1 MHELSIAR
9 SIVELVEEQA
19 DNRGAS
25 VVEELELEIGHLS
38 GVEIQTLAFALDSA
52 IKGSK
57 LEKAR
62 IIRHYIEGEGQ
73 CSDCETI
80 FPINALFS
88 PCPNCGSYLVKILK
102 GKELRV
108 KSIVIKKE

>member
-38 GVEIQTLAFALDSA
+38 GVEIQTLEFALDSA
-52 IKGSK
+52 SWKRPGLSV
-57 LEKAR
+57 
-62 IIRHYIEGEGQ
+62 IILRGKD
-73 CSDCETI
+73 SVATVR
-80 FPINALFS
+80 PFS
-88 PCPNCGSYLVKILK
+88 Q
-102 GKELRV
+102 
-108 KSIVIKKE
+108 

>member
-38 GVEIQTLAFALDSA
+38 GVEIQTLEFALDSA

-57 LEKAR
+57 LENKAF
-62 IIRHYIEGEGQ
+62 IGKMVSQSLH
-73 CSDCETI
+73 C
-80 FPINALFS
+80 PS
-88 PCPNCGSYLVKILK
+88 P
-102 GKELRV
+102 
-108 KSIVIKKE
+108 SI

>member
-38 GVEIQTLAFALDSA
+38 GVEIQTYF
-52 IKGSK
+52 
-57 LEKAR
+57 
-62 IIRHYIEGEGQ
+62 
-73 CSDCETI
+73 
-80 FPINALFS
+80 
-88 PCPNCGSYLVKILK
+88 
-102 GKELRV
+102 
-108 KSIVIKKE
+108 

>member
-38 GVEIQTLAFALDSA
+38 GVEIQTLEFALDSA

-62 IIRHYIEGEGQ
+62 QLGV
-73 CSDCETI
+73 
-80 FPINALFS
+80 PILTEDEFAAL
-88 PCPNCGSYLVKILK
+88 IQ
-102 GKELRV
+102 
-108 KSIVIKKE
+108 